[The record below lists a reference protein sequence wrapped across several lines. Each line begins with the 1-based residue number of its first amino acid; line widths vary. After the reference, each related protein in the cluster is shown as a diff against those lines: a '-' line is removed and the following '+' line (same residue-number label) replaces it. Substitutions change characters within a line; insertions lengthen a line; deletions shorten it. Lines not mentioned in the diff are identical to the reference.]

1 MKKSFSKAFPLF
13 AAAALAASSLT
24 GCGKDPVVEDTTT
37 AASSAA
43 STGESAGGD
52 SGESTSASSGTF
64 TYAIGGDPTE
74 SVNVI
79 TTSDRW
85 GLTTVKMIYSPLYM
99 NNADGINWFLATD
112 YSVSEDGM
120 TYTFTLRDDVVWS
133 DGEPFTADDVVFTY
147 TEMEQEENL
156 GWAYSQLVY
165 NEGTVAIEKVDDYTV
180 SFTFPFAT
188 PTAIEML
195 SQIFIMPEHI
205 YKDVEDYE
213 HNDYNMNSVG
223 TGPYKLVEY
232 QPGTYLRFEA
242 NDSYF
247 KGQPGIGTIVFQIIE
262 NADTAVMALQNGEID
277 AYQVTPTEA
286 QRIDLEACNLS
297 SYSYTEGRV
306 GYMMI
311 NCNRVTDEKVRKA
324 ILYALDKQT
333 MNDAAFLSDEYYLT
347 PYTFLP
353 LNSQFY
359 SEDVEKYER
368 DLDKSAQLL
377 AEAGV
382 SDLTLRLGYSASDT
396 IQSTQALLIQEQ
408 LQEAGITVELV
419 SSDATALST
428 QMQNPDNDYDMYLG
442 GYIMGIDPDTFASLF
457 ESGAG
462 YNYMYYTEYSEI
474 NDLFAQGRAEQDMEK
489 RKEIYAQLQAAIQ
502 DTGAFYPICSNN
514 KILLISNRIQG
525 IEDAGLVPVYTFED
539 TYYLSVA
546 E

>member
-1 MKKSFSKAFPLF
+1 MKKSFSKAFALF
-13 AAAALAASSLT
+13 AAAALAASSLA

-43 STGESAGGD
+43 STGESTGGD

-368 DLDKSAQLL
+368 DLDKTAQLL

-525 IEDAGLVPVYTFED
+525 IEEAGLVPVYTFED
-539 TYYLSVA
+539 TYYLSIA

>member
-1 MKKSFSKAFPLF
+1 MKKSFSKAFALF
-13 AAAALAASSLT
+13 AAAALAASSLA

-368 DLDKSAQLL
+368 DLDKTAQLL

>member
-1 MKKSFSKAFPLF
+1 MKKSFSKAFALF
-13 AAAALAASSLT
+13 AAAALAASSLA

-180 SFTFPFAT
+180 SFTFPLAT

-368 DLDKSAQLL
+368 DLDKTAQLL

-525 IEDAGLVPVYTFED
+525 VEEAGLVPVYTFED

>member
-1 MKKSFSKAFPLF
+1 MKKSFSKAFALF
-13 AAAALAASSLT
+13 AAAALAASSLA